1 MPTLVRGID
10 VSSHQAS
17 DLRTLIGQ
25 HRPAHVVVK
34 LYLPVENVSG
44 DYSRAQI
51 TSAKAAGCTVG
62 GYVWCYGS
70 EDPRKTVRDAI
81 GLARSAGVEL
91 PVLWLD
97 CESYTVGG
105 EVRDPGPDAAW
116 LRAAIDESRELGV
129 KPGIY
134 TGGWWWR
141 ERMNNSRE
149 FADLPLW
156 AADYNGN
163 ADIEDVRLFG
173 GWTHASAKQ
182 FAEKLPSGAGLD
194 QDVFSIE
201 VAVNGPSTII
211 PIRPTLADLE
221 QVSPGIGRQML
232 EWQRLRYARGQNPN
246 DYPACRAHLRAIG
259 VRDPGPDEPIGFRRP
274 TLEEIQA
281 TNPNIR
287 QQVAEWQQARRRA
300 GEDPNDYAACRRHI
314 RALGAADPG
323 TSEYLG
329 FFSEREAVGRG

>member
-25 HRPAHVVVK
+25 HRPSHVVVK

-44 DYSRAQI
+44 EHSRSQI
-51 TSAKAAGCTVG
+51 ASAKAAGCTVG

-70 EDPRKTVRDAI
+70 EDPRQTVRDAI
-81 GLARSAGVEL
+81 ALARSAGADL

-97 CESYTVGG
+97 CESYKVGG

-116 LRAAIDESRELGV
+116 LRAAIDESRKLGV

-141 ERMNNSRE
+141 EFMNDSGE
-149 FADLPLW
+149 FSDLPLW
-156 AADYNGN
+156 AAEYDDST
-163 ADIEDVRLFG
+163 DIEDVTLFG
-173 GWTHASAKQ
+173 GWTHASGKQ
-182 FAEKLPSGAGLD
+182 FAERLPSGVGLD
-194 QDVFSIE
+194 QNVFLTDV
-201 VAVNGPSTII
+201 AANGPSSVV

-221 QVSPGIGRQML
+221 QAIPGIGRQML

-246 DYPACRAHLRAIG
+246 DYLACRSHVRAIG
-259 VRDPGPDEPIGFRRP
+259 VGDPGPDEPVGFRRA
-274 TLEEIQA
+274 TVEEVEA
-281 TNPNIR
+281 TNPDIR
-287 QQVAEWQQARRRA
+287 RQVAEWQQARRGA
-300 GEDPNDYAACRRHI
+300 GEDPNEYAACRRHI

-323 TSEYLG
+323 ASEYLG
-329 FFSEREAVGRG
+329 FFS